1 MKKILILISFVIL
14 WSTAYSIAA
23 ETKETTPSDAFA
35 AAELAER
42 GVDVLLDI
50 RGIKD
55 VRLLKKRESGL
66 NPMHPYQIAVANI
79 ETLILLEKKEKI
91 RPMPRIVAS
100 PMHYVPEDVKFLG
113 DMIVREI
120 QKISEAWGIKDY
132 PRDMRHF
139 EGKTPTDVFGKHLDV
154 FIKLRT
160 LAGLEKITPNEVFSQ
175 MIRATSDVKSILT
188 QIDPAQ
194 RFRIDALKDIP
205 AEMKPSEVFGICL
218 KIRQDI
224 NALREHFGLPV
235 VPVAEIAKD
244 DDLSPADVFV
254 QTQIIIAELNL
265 LKMGTG
271 AVSST
276 PLAIP
281 VSGKTPADSY
291 RQGMMVRYLLSQV
304 KPLQD
309 MMKQLGK

>member
-1 MKKILILISFVIL
+1 MKKILIFISVVML
-14 WSTAYSIAA
+14 WSTSVAA
-23 ETKETTPSDAFA
+23 ETKDMTPNNAFA
-35 AAELAER
+35 AADLAER
-42 GVDVLLDI
+42 CADVLLDS
-50 RGIKD
+50 RGIKN
-55 VRLLKKRESGL
+55 VKLLKKTESGL

-79 ETLILLEKKEKI
+79 ESLILLEKKEKL
-91 RPMPRIVAS
+91 RPMPRVVAS
-100 PMHYVPEDVKFLG
+100 PMNYVPEDVKFLG

-120 QKISEAWGIKDY
+120 QKISEAWGIRDY
-132 PRDMRHF
+132 PLDLRHF

-160 LAGLEKITPNEVFSQ
+160 LAGLEEITPNEVFSQ
-175 MIRATSDVKSILT
+175 MIRATSDVKAILT

-194 RFRIDALKDIP
+194 RFRIDAPKDIP
-205 AEMKPSEVFGICL
+205 SEMKPNEVFGICL

-224 NALREHFGLPV
+224 NLLREHFGLPV

-244 DDLSPADVFV
+244 DDLSPSDVLV

-281 VSGKTPADSY
+281 VSGKTPADTY
-291 RQGMMVRYLLSQV
+291 RQAVMVRYLLSQV